1 MLSNNEVAD
10 VLEKAADHIHVHGHH
25 KGYYAKGA
33 KTCAKGAIYHAAGI
47 PLSQLQLGSDGVV
60 LLKNIPEISIEA
72 NKALSKYIPNE
83 HQGHL
88 PIWNDKP
95 ERTQEEVEDALK
107 NCAKELR
114 NSCEQ

>member
-1 MLSNNEVAD
+1 MLSNNEVAN

-25 KGYYAKGA
+25 KGYYAEGA
-33 KTCAKGAIYHAAGI
+33 KTCAKGAIYHAAGV
-47 PLSQLQLGSDGVV
+47 PLSQLQLGGGIA
-60 LLKNIPEISIEA
+60 LLNSVPEISIEA
-72 NKALSKYIPNE
+72 NNALSKYTSIGP
-83 HQGHL
+83 HGQL